1 MTTLKLQNHK
11 YIVNHNG
18 EEREFD
24 TLVSAWHYVKSIYQ
38 DKEN

>member
-18 EEREFD
+18 EEHSFE
-24 TLVSAWHYVKSIYQ
+24 TLLGALLHIKSV
-38 DKEN
+38 KEN